1 MGLPWQD
8 GQGGAAVFEQLEV
21 LKFYLYY
28 RYFLPKSRCFRNR
41 KALRRRQ
48 KRRLRRHLRYVA
60 EHSPLYR
67 GMKKFSSYPVIDKA
81 FMMEHFHRLNTVG
94 ITREEAEAFA
104 VRAERERDF
113 APKLKGVTV
122 GLSSGTSGH
131 RGIFLVSDREK
142 VRWAGYVLAKFLPG
156 SILDSM
162 DIAFFMRADSNLY
175 QAVNSRRIRFH
186 FFDIYRDMEEHVR
199 RLEALKPRILVGQP
213 SLLLMLGAE
222 AERGNL
228 HISPQV
234 VISIAEVLERGDESY
249 LKKVFRQKVIHQVY
263 QCTEGCLAA
272 TCSRGTLHLN
282 EDIVYIQREYLEGR
296 RFVPIVTDFE
306 RKAQPMIRYRLNDIL
321 VERKQPCSCKSP
333 CLALEKIEGRE
344 DDMFS
349 FLDEQGR
356 ERLIFPD
363 FIRRCILFAGVGQ
376 EKREATGQPGQE
388 GTRKAASGQPG
399 QEGTRKA
406 ASGQPGQKGTR
417 KAATGQPGQEGT
429 RKAASGQPGQD
440 RDRRETADPSEFG
453 LAKGERGI
461 RRQTGSSGESPT
473 DRKRKESTWEYR
485 VVQNPD
491 RSITVYADLT
501 EEEREAVVGEFRKL
515 ARDRRLVLPDIAF
528 APYDWEVGKKLKRIQ
543 RIR

>member
-1 MGLPWQD
+1 ML
-8 GQGGAAVFEQLEV
+8 EQVEV
-21 LKFYLYY
+21 LKYYLYY
-28 RYFLPKSRCFRNR
+28 KYILPKSRCFQSR
-41 KALRRRQ
+41 KALRHRQGRR
-48 KRRLRRHLRYVA
+48 RRKHLRYVA
-60 EHSPLYR
+60 GHSPLYR
-67 GMKKFSSYPVIDKA
+67 GMQKLSSYPVIDKA
-81 FMMEHFHRLNTVG
+81 FMMEYFERLNTVG
-94 ITREEAEAFA
+94 IRREEAEAFA

-113 APKLKGVTV
+113 APKLRGITV

-199 RLEALKPRILVGQP
+199 RLEELQPGILVGQP

-222 AERGNL
+222 AEQGAL
-228 HISPQV
+228 HIAPRL
-234 VISIAEVLERGDESY
+234 VISIAEVLERGDEAY

-272 TCSRGTLHLN
+272 TCPRGTLHLN
-282 EDIVYIQREYLEGR
+282 EDIVHIQREYLDGR

-306 RKAQPMIRYRLNDIL
+306 RKAQPIIRYRLNDIL
-321 VERKQPCSCKSP
+321 VERKQPCGCKSP

-356 ERLIFPD
+356 EKLIFPD
-363 FIRRCILFAGVGQ
+363 FIRRCVLFAGVSSAKAGAAVQ
-376 EKREATGQPGQE
+376 AENVP
-388 GTRKAASGQPG
+388 KAA
-399 QEGTRKA
+399 
-406 ASGQPGQKGTR
+406 
-417 KAATGQPGQEGT
+417 
-429 RKAASGQPGQD
+429 
-440 RDRRETADPSEFG
+440 
-453 LAKGERGI
+453 
-461 RRQTGSSGESPT
+461 
-473 DRKRKESTWEYR
+473 WEYR

-491 RSITVYADLT
+491 RKLTVYADLT
-501 EEEREAVVGEFRKL
+501 AAERDGVCREFRKL
-515 ARDRRLVLPDIAF
+515 ARDRGIVLPDITF
-528 APYDWEVGKKLKRIQ
+528 APYDWEMGKKLKRIQ
-543 RIR
+543 RIW

>member
-1 MGLPWQD
+1 MGPPWRD

-28 RYFLPKSRCFRNR
+28 RYFLPKNRCFRNR

-94 ITREEAEAFA
+94 ISREEAEAFA

-321 VERKQPCSCKSP
+321 VERKQPCSCNSP

-376 EKREATGQPGQE
+376 EKREVSVQPGQKGTRKAASKQPGQE
-388 GTRKAASGQPG
+388 GTRKAATEQP
-399 QEGTRKA
+399 R
-406 ASGQPGQKGTR
+406 QKGTR
-417 KAATGQPGQEGT
+417 KAATGQPGQ
-429 RKAASGQPGQD
+429 D
-440 RDRRETADPSEFG
+440 MDRRETADPSEFG

-461 RRQTGSSGESPT
+461 RRQTGSPGESPT

>member
-1 MGLPWQD
+1 M
-8 GQGGAAVFEQLEV
+8 FEQLEV

-28 RYFLPKSRCFRNR
+28 RYFLPKNRCFRNR

-94 ITREEAEAFA
+94 ISREEAEAFA

-228 HISPQV
+228 HIFPQV

-321 VERKQPCSCKSP
+321 VERKQPCSCNSP

-376 EKREATGQPGQE
+376 EKREVSVQPGQKGTRKAASGQPGQE

-406 ASGQPGQKGTR
+406 ASGQPGQ
-417 KAATGQPGQEGT
+417 
-429 RKAASGQPGQD
+429 D
-440 RDRRETADPSEFG
+440 MDRRETADPSEFG

-461 RRQTGSSGESPT
+461 RRQTGSPGESPT

-501 EEEREAVVGEFRKL
+501 EEERENVVGEFRKL
-515 ARDRRLVLPDIAF
+515 ARDRRLALPDIAF